1 FQWMSIH
8 QVFIISRAGSL
19 IYDYEIKGEQ
29 REVERTFEYPLS
41 VVLEEIDQKATVVFG
56 EKEAIRLRYHVSA
69 VNGCV
74 VSGTRF
80 TLEGQ
85 QENVFDFINNERNFP
100 INLTF
105 SPPSISTNEKIILS
119 SMFHSFFTI
128 AVQLSPVPKSSG
140 IEVLDTSQF
149 RLCCLQSRTGVKFVL
164 VMAAGSTS
172 PVDSILMKLY
182 ELYADYA
189 LKNPFYAIDMPIRC
203 HKFDEGLK
211 ALLERM
217 DKSSGAMAV

>member
-1 FQWMSIH
+1 FQDMSIH
-8 QVFIISRAGSL
+8 QVLIINRAGSL

-56 EKEAIRLRYHVSA
+56 EKDAIRLRYHVSA
-69 VNGCV
+69 VNSCP

-80 TLEGQ
+80 TQEGQ
-85 QENVFDFINNERNFP
+85 QENVLEFIENERNFP
-100 INLTF
+100 MNITF
-105 SPPSISTNEKIILS
+105 SPPWMSTNEKIILS
-119 SMFHSFFTI
+119 SMFNSFFAI
-128 AVQLSPVPKSSG
+128 AVQLSPVAKSSG
-140 IEVLDTSQF
+140 IEVLETSQF

-164 VMAAGSTS
+164 VMSAGSTA

-182 ELYADYA
+182 ELYSDYA
-189 LKNPFYAIDMPIRC
+189 LKNPFYTIDMPIRC

-211 ALLERM
+211 ALLERT
-217 DKSSGAMAV
+217 DKSSGMMAV